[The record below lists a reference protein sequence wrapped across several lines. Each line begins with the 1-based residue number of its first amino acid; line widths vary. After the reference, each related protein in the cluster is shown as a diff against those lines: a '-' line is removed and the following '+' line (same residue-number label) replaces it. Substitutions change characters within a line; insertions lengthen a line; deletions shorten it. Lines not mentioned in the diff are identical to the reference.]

1 MSQDSSAN
9 KRPIEYKL
17 ARREKRAECFLLLG
31 VECENADD
39 HETAA
44 KLYRLGIECGPTEIG
59 TRYFLH
65 NNLGYCLNRLRLH
78 DEAERMCLTAIG
90 VDPRRYNA
98 YKNLGLALKGQGKYS
113 EAAALFLKA
122 ASLYP
127 PDPRSIGHLVEIL
140 ASHREEVERE
150 IPGIADHLAVAIDV
164 RQKQMQ

>member
-44 KLYRLGIECGPTEIG
+44 RLYRLGIECGPTEIG

-90 VDPRRYNA
+90 VDPRRFNA
-98 YKNLGLALKGQGKYS
+98 YKNLGLTRQGQGRYP
-113 EAAALFLKA
+113 EAAVLFLKA
-122 ASLYP
+122 AHIFPFDLRSLN
-127 PDPRSIGHLVEIL
+127 HLEEIL
-140 ASHREEVERE
+140 ADHREGVELA
-150 IPGIADHLAVAIDV
+150 IPDIGEHILAVIQA
-164 RQKQMQ
+164 RQEMLQ